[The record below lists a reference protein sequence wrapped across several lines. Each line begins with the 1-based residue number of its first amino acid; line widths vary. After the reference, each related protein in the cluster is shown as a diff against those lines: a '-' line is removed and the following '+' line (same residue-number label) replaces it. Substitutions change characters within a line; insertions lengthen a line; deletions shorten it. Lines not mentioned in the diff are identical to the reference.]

1 MGAFLSTDG
10 TFTANSNNIVP
21 TQKAVATYVKSR
33 ISSGGSDVQVNRLNA
48 GNISFM
54 SDRIFKA
61 TGGIITINAPV
72 NIQGDPTTT
81 AGHGVMGNML
91 ALSMFAGGSGS

>member
-1 MGAFLSTDG
+1 
-10 TFTANSNNIVP
+10 
-21 TQKAVATYVKSR
+21 
-33 ISSGGSDVQVNRLNA
+33 
-48 GNISFM
+48 M